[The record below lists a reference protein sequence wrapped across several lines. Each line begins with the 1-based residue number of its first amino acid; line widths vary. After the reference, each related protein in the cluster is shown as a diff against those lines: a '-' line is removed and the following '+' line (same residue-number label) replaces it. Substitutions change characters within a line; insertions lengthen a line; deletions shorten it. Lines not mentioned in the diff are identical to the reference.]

1 MALSIELPLLG
12 VTQRPARRSS
22 DFPPRCES
30 GRSPG
35 LLNPYK
41 AYITASALSILRMFA
56 TELLPLS
63 CVKILSD
70 LVVDAYRKPGKA

>member
-1 MALSIELPLLG
+1 
-12 VTQRPARRSS
+12 
-22 DFPPRCES
+22 
-30 GRSPG
+30 
-35 LLNPYK
+35 
-41 AYITASALSILRMFA
+41 LSILRMFA